1 MVRFGRTMRFVA
13 ILAAASRGE
22 KMRAMKY
29 VMGTVAGLLWLAS
42 PAVAA
47 DPSAGAQAGAAR
59 HKVIIQVSDSDAR
72 KWTLALNNVRNIQQ
86 DLGRDNVVIEVVAY
100 GPGLDML
107 KLESAVASR
116 VADALAQ
123 GVAIMAC
130 ENTMANTRTKKDDL
144 LPNIGYV
151 KAGVVELM
159 LKQQQG
165 YSYIRP

>member
-1 MVRFGRTMRFVA
+1 MKSMKYLTGV
-13 ILAAASRGE
+13 AAALI
-22 KMRAMKY
+22 M
-29 VMGTVAGLLWLAS
+29 LAS
-42 PAVAA
+42 PVSGAEQAPAA
-47 DPSAGAQAGAAR
+47 RDGAAK
-59 HKVIIQVSDSDAR
+59 HKVIIQVSDNDAR

-86 DLGRDNVVIEVVAY
+86 DLGRDNVVVELVAY

-116 VADALAQ
+116 VAAALAE
-123 GVAIMAC
+123 GVAIVAC
-130 ENTMANTRTKKDDL
+130 ENTMANTKTKKDDM

-165 YSYIRP
+165 YAYIRP